1 MLRTRVGRTGV
12 AGYPVY
18 VYICDPRSHH
28 LRGFRLLRAS
38 PGSLPV
44 GMLLKGTIALFC
56 TVFFQRVQQPQ
67 QTEQVDFVSVLKYIA
82 KANHAEIYLDTN
94 W

>member
-1 MLRTRVGRTGV
+1 
-12 AGYPVY
+12 
-18 VYICDPRSHH
+18 
-28 LRGFRLLRAS
+28 
-38 PGSLPV
+38 
-44 GMLLKGTIALFC
+44 MLLKGTIALFC